1 MRERAP
7 RREGGPMSTGVARA
21 GRSSAGGGPGG
32 TGVLYVV
39 ATPIGNL
46 ADLGER
52 ARAVLGSV
60 DAVLAED
67 TRHTRRLF
75 DRHGIAARLESFHD
89 HNERRRTARILAR
102 LAAGESFALVSDAGT
117 PLVSDPGYV
126 LMRAAAEADAAVVP
140 IPGPSAFLCALSVA
154 GLPVERFVFEGF
166 LPAARGPRAARL
178 DALADDPRTLVF
190 YEAPHRVAACLE
202 AMRQAF
208 GGTRRVVVARE
219 LTKRHESIVR
229 TTLDEAVHRIGEPR
243 GEYVIL
249 VAGRERTREVPA
261 AAERIL
267 DALLEALPLR
277 QAVDLTARATGV
289 ARKRLYRLA
298 LARRGQQDEGGRA
311 VLDGPDGGC
320 QEPGRGGH

>member
-1 MRERAP
+1 
-7 RREGGPMSTGVARA
+7 MSAGLARA
-21 GRSSAGGGPGG
+21 GRVSGEGGPGR

-52 ARAVLGSV
+52 ARTVLGSV

-75 DRHGIAARLESFHD
+75 DRHGITARLESFHD
-89 HNERRRTARILAR
+89 HNERRRTAGILAR

-126 LMRAAAEADAAVVP
+126 LMRGAAAANVPVAP

-154 GLPVERFVFEGF
+154 GLPTERFVFEGF

-202 AMRQAF
+202 AMREAF
-208 GGTRRVVVARE
+208 GGVRRVVVARE

-229 TTLDEAVHRIGEPR
+229 TTLEEAVRRVGEPR
-243 GEYVIL
+243 GEYVLL
-249 VAGRERTREVPA
+249 VAGRERAREVPA
-261 AAERIL
+261 AAERTL
-267 DALLEALPLR
+267 EVLLEALPLR
-277 QAVDLTARATGV
+277 QAVDLAARATGV

-298 LARRGQQDEGGRA
+298 LARRGGRDEGGGA
-311 VLDGPDGGC
+311 GADDPGGGAGC
-320 QEPGRGGH
+320 QKPGGGGH